1 MPQPPKVTERAE
13 PTALPQLLDMASLAQ
28 RLSTSERHIRRLV
41 SERRIPFIRVGRF
54 IRFEPVAIAAWLRD
68 CAIAA
73 RGVAS

>member
-1 MPQPPKVTERAE
+1 MPQAPKVTERAE
-13 PTALPQLLDMASLAQ
+13 LSALPQLLDMASLAQ

-54 IRFEPVAIAAWLRD
+54 IRFEPAAIAAWLRD